1 MDAAPL
7 GFFSPFSFFTAV
19 LLGFTCEPDFLK
31 EKTSIIHA
39 VTNSLNKHA
48 NKIHSPPPR
57 NMYLQ
62 YNKRWMYTAMAS
74 HLINIHCTVIVL
86 WLMISV
92 FSSSGFSVLACLSR
106 IKAAIL
112 NQSPGSAGTPK
123 MMVTMVTRAS
133 GGLQLNTNSVEH
145 WSQHS
150 SCAQSSHFIKV
161 MRRENILRSGTR
173 FSLSETGHILHDR
186 PGPTSRPSGVQQL

>member
-1 MDAAPL
+1 
-7 GFFSPFSFFTAV
+7 
-19 LLGFTCEPDFLK
+19 
-31 EKTSIIHA
+31 
-39 VTNSLNKHA
+39 
-48 NKIHSPPPR
+48 
-57 NMYLQ
+57 
-62 YNKRWMYTAMAS
+62 MYTAMAS

-92 FSSSGFSVLACLSR
+92 FSSSGFSVLACQSS

-145 WSQHS
+145 
-150 SCAQSSHFIKV
+150 
-161 MRRENILRSGTR
+161 
-173 FSLSETGHILHDR
+173 
-186 PGPTSRPSGVQQL
+186 